1 MTKRPL
7 LLSLGGLLAMAAGI
21 GVGRFVYTPIL
32 PPMVEA
38 LHLTKAQAGLIA
50 SANFIGYFAG
60 ALLATMRL
68 PGSRRSWLLGSLAVT
83 AICLA
88 AMGLTSSVPLF
99 LLLRLVAGMASA
111 FALIFSS
118 ALVLDRLASAGR
130 GALSAVPFAGVGS
143 GIAVS
148 AALVALLVSS
158 GATWSSLWF
167 ASAALALGASLAV
180 ACMVPP
186 DSVVTGTAPP
196 IAKAPVSAA
205 FLALLT
211 AYGLFGFGYVITAT
225 FIVDMVRG
233 SAGIAH
239 LEPYIWVLFG
249 LSAAP
254 SVALWTWIGRS
265 WGVLRTF
272 AVASLVEA
280 AGVAASALWLHTTG
294 VLVAAVF
301 VGGTFMGLTAL
312 GLIAAREIS
321 PNGTGGDPRSRIA
334 LMTAS
339 FSAGQI
345 LGPVFA
351 GYVYDATGSL
361 AMPSLVAVAALVLA
375 ALLSVVAD
383 AQRRGAARA
392 ANASFAARKPE
403 A

>member
-130 GALSAVPFAGVGS
+130 GALSAVHFAGVGS

>member
-1 MTKRPL
+1 
-7 LLSLGGLLAMAAGI
+7 
-21 GVGRFVYTPIL
+21 
-32 PPMVEA
+32 
-38 LHLTKAQAGLIA
+38 
-50 SANFIGYFAG
+50 
-60 ALLATMRL
+60 
-68 PGSRRSWLLGSLAVT
+68 
-83 AICLA
+83 
-88 AMGLTSSVPLF
+88 
-99 LLLRLVAGMASA
+99 
-111 FALIFSS
+111 
-118 ALVLDRLASAGR
+118 
-130 GALSAVPFAGVGS
+130 
-143 GIAVS
+143 
-148 AALVALLVSS
+148 
-158 GATWSSLWF
+158 
-167 ASAALALGASLAV
+167 
-180 ACMVPP
+180 MVPP
-186 DSVVTGTAPP
+186 DAVTAGNAPP
-196 IAKAPVSAA
+196 IVKAPVSAA
-205 FLALLT
+205 FLALIA

-233 SAGIAH
+233 AAGIAH

-294 VLVAAVF
+294 VIVAAVF

-312 GLIAAREIS
+312 GLIAARETS
-321 PNGTGGDPRSRIA
+321 PNGSGGDPRSRIA

-351 GYVYDATGSL
+351 GYVYDVTGSL

-392 ANASFAARKPE
+392 ANASLAARRPE